1 MPSNA
6 AVGIAPGIEN
16 ETVAAGDAGVQD
28 TVRVG
33 RRSVGDAVAL
43 AGDGLD
49 GNGRVKLENLVVAMA
64 RQLELGF
71 AIGFE
76 IAVRL
81 DGEVVGQDGT
91 DAAGLVCDVLV
102 TGDEVQ
108 RTVNLRVSTALPSAL
123 TVRSMVGELQGLL
136 KVK

>member
-1 MPSNA
+1 MSNA
-6 AVGIAPGIEN
+6 AVGLAPGIEN
-16 ETVAAGDAGVQD
+16 ETIAARNAGIENTAGVS
-28 TVRVG
+28 G
-33 RRSVGDAVAL
+33 RSVGDAVTL

-49 GNGRVKLENLVVAMA
+49 GNGWVELKDLVVAMA

-71 AIGFE
+71 AISVE
-76 IAVRL
+76 IAVGL

-91 DAAGLVCDVLV
+91 NATGLVCDVLDA
-102 TGDEVQ
+102 GNEVQ